1 MTVATQRQMETL
13 VMRGLSAALL
23 VLVGCGSNPAPTGGV
38 NNIGGH
44 PLVSNDISYT
54 EGICPNNLACLVL
67 TISDATGAC
76 NLQVSTHSSN
86 AFYKNSS
93 FATFELYAP
102 SGVPSPIPVGTY
114 PISANL
120 GVTQASVVT
129 FFNLDSACAGAFQAV
144 ATTGQVTLSGSS
156 TITVNYNAD
165 FGIGTLTGAVT
176 AVPCVVNPDTGTAYC
191 I

>member
-1 MTVATQRQMETL
+1 V
-13 VMRGLSAALL
+13 V
-23 VLVGCGSNPAPTGGV
+23 VVGCTTPTGGV
-38 NNIGGH
+38 NNIGGY

-54 EGICPNNLACLVL
+54 EGICPNDLACLVV
-67 TISDATGAC
+67 TISDVTGAC

-86 AFYKNSS
+86 ALSRNSS

-102 SGVPSPIPVGTY
+102 SGVPSPIPLGTY

-129 FFNLDSACAGAFQAV
+129 FYSLNSACAGAFQAV
-144 ATTGQVTLSGSS
+144 ARRGRVTLSGNS
-156 TITVNYNAD
+156 TITVDYDAD

-176 AVPCVVNPDTGTAYC
+176 AVPCVVEADTGTPYC
-191 I
+191 N